1 MEIIDYTGILKKQE
15 EEIKN
20 NTNQL
25 ATAENNNPENNVE
38 ASELTNTEIAVDTIV
53 SPIVGYGEGL
63 TQLLDLPFILDNAF
77 KKGGAKVAL
86 KVAKMMNMN
95 DSDIEEMEQKYK
107 AALASEN
114 QIRPGKYLRE
124 KFLTYDTKLDANE
137 FSRSAME
144 FASPSIFTKAKMIFG
159 TTGAVSGAIKE
170 GVEQGTGSE
179 AAGYGVGAAVNL
191 GLDLYMASRGNT
203 SGLAKHII
211 PDNEKDIKKIKEI
224 QKYAKDKGLILKT
237 SEASGN
243 KSIIK
248 MDGTIES
255 SIIGNKVVD
264 KFWANRPAEMKDF
277 IAKWGKDNGIISTNK
292 SLSVKELNAQY
303 EKAAIALESQ
313 GSQMWLL
320 NGGAKIKN
328 FNYSS
333 TQVNDMIIALEK
345 AADGGSTGV
354 QRLLKDQVAKI
365 KKSNGNGQV
374 MHNSYKIFRDLK
386 RNGVFTNEKSLDKFK
401 YADMASELKN
411 VLKTNSGWTTANE
424 KYSKFY
430 DGFVEPIT
438 KGSMT
443 QVFNDIKK
451 INFSKNPE
459 NMGKLFSHL
468 NSPLLSKKDIIRF
481 ADSVNASKV
490 PGLLEDTISTY
501 FNSKFIVAASDG
513 MKEGINTGVIFYN
526 SIMKNEATKGNFT
539 EMLYQLAKTK
549 NANVKYKDIENSV
562 VKFANVLKA
571 SGKSGQ
577 AGSSTAAN
585 LIFKEGAEA
594 NKYSFAIETG
604 QLLQSVNKF
613 FKQRAFTKT
622 SNELAEAM
630 VSDRGIDA
638 LLDLAANWKD
648 QAKVLAYVRSLT
660 FGAEGVASME
670 QDN

>member
-15 EEIKN
+15 EDIKS

-25 ATAENNNPENNVE
+25 ATVENNNPENNVE
-38 ASELTNTEIAVDTIV
+38 AAELTNTEVAIDTVV

-63 TQLLDLPFILDNAF
+63 TQLLDLPFILDDAF
-77 KKGGAKVAL
+77 KKGGGMLAV
-86 KVAKMMNMN
+86 KVAKMMNM
-95 DSDIEEMEQKYK
+95 DESDIEDMEQKYK
-107 AALASEN
+107 VALASEN
-114 QIRPGKYLRE
+114 KIRPGKYLRE

-137 FSRSAME
+137 FTRSAAE
-144 FASPSIFTKAKMIFG
+144 FASPSIFTKAKLIFG

-191 GLDLYMASRGNT
+191 GLDLYMATRGNA

-211 PDNEKDIKKIKEI
+211 PDNAADIKKVKDL

-248 MDGTIES
+248 MDGTVES
-255 SIIGNKVVD
+255 SIIGNKIVD

-277 IAKWGKDNGIISTNK
+277 IARWGKDNGIISTNK

-320 NGGAKIKN
+320 NGGAEIKK

-365 KKSNGNGQV
+365 KKSEGNGQV

-386 RNGVFTNEKSLDKFK
+386 RHGVFTNEKSLDKLK
-401 YADMASELKN
+401 YADMASELKS
-411 VLKTNSGWTTANE
+411 VLATNKGWTSANE

-430 DGFVEPIT
+430 DGFVEPIS

-451 INFSKNPE
+451 ASFSKNPE
-459 NMGKLFSHL
+459 NMGKLFAHL
-468 NSPLLSKKDIIRF
+468 NSPLLSKKDIIKF

-501 FNSKFIVAASDG
+501 FNSKFIVAGSDG

-539 EMLYQLAKTK
+539 EMMYQLAKTK
-549 NANVKYKDIENSV
+549 NANVKYKDIEKSV
-562 VKFANVLKA
+562 IKFANVLKA
-571 SGKSGQ
+571 TGKSGQ

-585 LIFKEGAEA
+585 LQFKEGAEA
-594 NKYSFAIETG
+594 NTFTTVRDAALLG
-604 QLLQSVNKF
+604 QNLDKF
-613 FKQRAFTKT
+613 FKQRAFTNT
-622 SNELAEAM
+622 ANTLAEAM
-630 VSDRGIDA
+630 VSDRGIQA
-638 LLDLAANWKD
+638 LIDLAANWKD
-648 QAKVLAYVRSLT
+648 QAKLIAFVRSVT
-660 FGAEGVASME
+660 FGGASVDSME
-670 QDN
+670 QNN